1 MHRSWNTA
9 APLALAVAVT
19 FGAGLLPAAA
29 ADDAAKIIAEAA
41 KTPDSSFCGNK
52 KITLGIH
59 DGFGVN
65 GWSRA
70 SMAAVRSE
78 AAKCANVTSRSSG
91 RCSSMSR
98 RQTRSSRC

>member
-41 KTPDSSFCGNK
+41 KTPELLVLREQEDYAR
-52 KITLGIH
+52 H
-59 DGFGVN
+59 P
-65 GWSRA
+65 
-70 SMAAVRSE
+70 
-78 AAKCANVTSRSSG
+78 
-91 RCSSMSR
+91 
-98 RQTRSSRC
+98 